1 MTIEKSKFYDEQY
14 ADLDSDQSKR
24 LDHRLYSIL
33 LPFAK
38 TNKDSACELI
48 GTSHFDNVLDLGCGY
63 CEIGERKID
72 QFSRYTAV
80 DISTYQY
87 SKIAEKL
94 KNNSRFSFVQHD
106 LNQPPPFVNESF
118 DLVVSLSVIQYLF
131 DPIAFIREIN
141 RVLKP
146 RGTLI
151 LNTLNLAFLLRR
163 LQLLTGHLPTFDNAK
178 GWQGGVLHNFTVPT
192 MRNLLEAEGFAV
204 ERFTCAGI
212 VPPLRLWWPS
222 LLASDM
228 TFFCIKRD

>member
-24 LDHRLYSIL
+24 LDHSLYRVL

-48 GTSHFDNVLDLGCGY
+48 GTSQFENVLDLGCGY
-63 CEIGERKID
+63 CEIGARKIS
-72 QFSRYTAV
+72 QFKRYTAV
-80 DISTYQY
+80 DISNYQY
-87 SKIAEKL
+87 SKITEKL
-94 KNNSRFSFVQHD
+94 KNDSRFTFKQHD
-106 LNQPPPFVNESF
+106 LNQPLPFANATF
-118 DLVVSLSVIQYLF
+118 DLVISLSAIQYLF
-131 DPIAFIREIN
+131 DPIAFIKEIN
-141 RVLKP
+141 LVLKP
-146 RGTLI
+146 GGTLI

-163 LQLLTGHLPTFDNAK
+163 LQLLFGHIPTFDNAK

-192 MRNLLEAEGFAV
+192 MRKLLEAEGFAI
-204 ERFTCAGI
+204 EKFTCAGV

-228 TFFCIKRD
+228 SFFCTKRD